1 MQPKNTPPGNSQ
13 EGNFRLDSFDH
24 PTLFYSP
31 WGCLIATGCTVRM
44 DCTVCTSS
52 LAALVSSGFLLV
64 ICRFANFQ
72 FSKEILFSDQSR
84 RTVVA
89 LIARNPNYHW

>member
-31 WGCLIATGCTVRM
+31 WGCLIATGCM
-44 DCTVCTSS
+44 YSQDGLYCMY
-52 LAALVSSGFLLV
+52 LL
-64 ICRFANFQ
+64 
-72 FSKEILFSDQSR
+72 SR
-84 RTVVA
+84 RNR
-89 LIARNPNYHW
+89 LLWIFIGHL